1 MTRNTD
7 RLPYDAPD
15 TSAVVIYTEQS
26 IAIGSDESSSTL
38 GGIDGQDIYDEG
50 FDPISLP

>member
-7 RLPYDAPD
+7 RLPYDAPY

-26 IAIGSDESSSTL
+26 IAIGSDESIDTL
-38 GGIDGQDIYDEG
+38 GDLGKEDI
-50 FDPISLP
+50 FDDPFDDII